1 MRMQDNALAVKG
13 LTKRYGRFAL
23 ENVSF
28 SVPRGTVVGLVGEN
42 GAGKSTTLNAALGL
56 IHADAGSVEILGE
69 QTLDAALC
77 EQIGVVFD
85 ANAFPNALTPEKL
98 NRIFRR
104 IYRTWEEERYRSLL
118 REMGLP
124 ADRRIGKLSKGMKMK
139 LAIAAALSH
148 GAKLLILDEA
158 TSGLDPIAREEI
170 LDLLLDF
177 VQAEDHAVL
186 LSSHITSDL
195 EKIADFIV
203 FLHAGRVIFEKPK
216 DELRYRYGIVRCG
229 AAQFAAIDK
238 ADRIAWR
245 KQDYEWEVLVAD
257 REAAQRKYPKS
268 VVDLAT
274 IDEIMLLHI
283 KGETK

>member
-1 MRMQDNALAVKG
+1 M
-13 LTKRYGRFAL
+13 
-23 ENVSF
+23 
-28 SVPRGTVVGLVGEN
+28 
-42 GAGKSTTLNAALGL
+42 
-56 IHADAGSVEILGE
+56 
-69 QTLDAALC
+69 
-77 EQIGVVFD
+77 VFD

-186 LSSHITSDL
+186 ISSHITSDL
-195 EKIADFIV
+195 EKIADYIV

-229 AAQFAAIDK
+229 EAQFAAIDET
-238 ADRIAWR
+238 DRVAWR
-245 KQDYEWEVLVAD
+245 RQDYEWEVLVAD

-268 VVDLAT
+268 VVDPAT

>member
-1 MRMQDNALAVKG
+1 MQGNALDVKG
-13 LTKRYGRFAL
+13 LTKRYGQFAL
-23 ENVSF
+23 EDVSF

-56 IHADAGSVEILGE
+56 IHADAGSVELLGG
-69 QTLDAALC
+69 QVQDGAQR

-85 ANAFPNALTPEKL
+85 ANAFPNALSPDRL

-104 IYRTWEEERYRSLL
+104 IYRTWDEERYRSLL
-118 REMGLP
+118 RAMELP
-124 ADRRIGKLSKGMKMK
+124 ADRKIGKLSKGMKMK
-139 LAIAAALSH
+139 LAIAVALSH

-170 LDLLLDF
+170 LDMLLDF

-229 AAQFAAIDK
+229 AAQFAAIDE

-257 REAAQRKYPKS
+257 REVARKKYPKA
-268 VVDLAT
+268 VVDPAT

-283 KGETK
+283 KGERK

>member
-1 MRMQDNALAVKG
+1 MQGNALDVKG
-13 LTKRYGRFAL
+13 LTKRYGQFAL
-23 ENVSF
+23 EDVSF

-56 IHADAGSVEILGE
+56 IHADAGSVELLGG
-69 QTLDAALC
+69 QVQDGALR

-85 ANAFPNALTPEKL
+85 ANAFPNALSPDRL

-104 IYRTWEEERYRSLL
+104 IYRTWDEERYRSLL
-118 REMGLP
+118 RAMELP
-124 ADRRIGKLSKGMKMK
+124 ADRKIGKLSKGMKMK
-139 LAIAAALSH
+139 LAIAVALSH

-170 LDLLLDF
+170 LDMLLDF

-186 LSSHITSDL
+186 ISSHITSDL

-245 KQDYEWEVLVAD
+245 RQDYEWEVLVAD

-268 VVDLAT
+268 VVDPAT

>member
-1 MRMQDNALAVKG
+1 MQGNALDVKG
-13 LTKRYGRFAL
+13 LTKRYGQFAL
-23 ENVSF
+23 EDVSF

-56 IHADAGSVEILGE
+56 IHADAGSVELLGG
-69 QTLDAALC
+69 QVQDGALR

-85 ANAFPNALTPEKL
+85 ANAFPNALSADRL

-104 IYRTWEEERYRSLL
+104 IYRTWDEERYRSLL
-118 REMGLP
+118 RAMELP
-124 ADRRIGKLSKGMKMK
+124 ADRKIGKLSKGMKMK
-139 LAIAAALSH
+139 LAIAVALSH

-170 LDLLLDF
+170 LDMLLDF

-229 AAQFAAIDK
+229 AAQFAAIDE

-257 REAAQRKYPKS
+257 REVARKKYPKA
-268 VVDLAT
+268 VVDPAT

-283 KGETK
+283 KGERK